1 MTSPDD
7 RSPMARA
14 SEWVTRI
21 MTISLEMV
29 LPGLAGYWL
38 DQKLHTVCLFM
49 LVGFALGCT
58 AAVLQLIHLTRTIS
72 AKRKPDKLVGSEK
85 RKEIL

>member
-7 RSPMARA
+7 RSPMARGM
-14 SEWVTRI
+14 EWVTRI

-38 DQKLHTVCLFM
+38 DQKLHTVALFM

-58 AAVLQLIHLTRTIS
+58 AAVLQLIRLTRSTS
-72 AKRKPDKLVGSEK
+72 AKQEPEQTDRSDK
-85 RKEIL
+85 RK

>member
-1 MTSPDD
+1 MTLPDG
-7 RSPMARA
+7 RSPMAWA
-14 SEWVTRI
+14 TEWATRI

-38 DQKLHTVCLFM
+38 DQQLGTLAVFM

-58 AAVLQLIHLTRTIS
+58 AAVVHLIHLTRVTQAGKQNNNAVDES
-72 AKRKPDKLVGSEK
+72 SKKG
-85 RKEIL
+85 

>member
-1 MTSPDD
+1 MNSPDS

-14 SEWVTRI
+14 SDWAARI

-38 DQKLHTVCLFM
+38 DQQFGTVAVFM

-58 AAVLQLIHLTRTIS
+58 AAVVHFFTKYR
-72 AKRKPDKLVGSEK
+72 
-85 RKEIL
+85 